1 MNKKMIVAGSAMMLA
16 LVIAISITAAHTDD
30 KQDAVTASNSFAS
43 DSLNESI
50 TAGVAGTFQNIEL
63 LTAEELDAMVTIE
76 AGETERVAAMMADAI
91 VETATESGEAEA
103 DTAEGTDAAQADTS
117 TDATAENTDAAAAN
131 AENTGAN
138 GDTDTAEDSGAAQV
152 DTITG
157 EDTDATT
164 AGDDDAAATD
174 NAGTTAGTDT
184 AENTDTAQADATTT
198 DNTDTETQPGESADD
213 AFSEEPVAYM
223 QEIVNERPQ
232 ALTAEESE
240 WANYLMADVKN
251 ALNVRESASEDADIV
266 GKLSKGDR
274 ATIIERGETWTKIS
288 SGNLEGYVKNDM
300 CVFGTDALNYAKATC
315 ETVAVSTI
323 DGLRVRKEASLDGSV
338 AKKLDKGEKITVDTS
353 AEAVDG
359 WVAVSYNGTTCYVSA
374 DYVEVSLKTGKGMT
388 LEEIAAAEATKKAAK
403 SSSGSSKK
411 ACKLASEVDDV
422 TLLAAIIECEANGQ
436 SYDALL
442 AVGAVI
448 MNRVDSSH
456 YPDTIYDVIHQ
467 KGQFPPATSGKLE
480 RWLKKGPGKKAIKAA
495 KAAMAGDDN
504 TGGLTNFNSVY
515 SGISGLV
522 IGDNVFY
529 D

>member
-30 KQDAVTASNSFAS
+30 KQDAVTASNSSAS

-50 TAGVAGTFQNIEL
+50 TAGVAGTFQSIEL

-76 AGETERVAAMMADAI
+76 AGETERVAAMMTDAI
-91 VETATESGEAEA
+91 VETATGSSEAEA
-103 DTAEGTDAAQADTS
+103 DTAEGTDAA
-117 TDATAENTDAAAAN
+117 AENTDTDAAN
-131 AENTGAN
+131 AENAGAN
-138 GDTDTAEDSGAAQV
+138 GDTDTAENSGAAQV
-152 DTITG
+152 DTTTSENSG
-157 EDTDATT
+157 AAT
-164 AGDDDAAATD
+164 AGNDGTAADAATD
-174 NAGTTAGTDT
+174 NAGIAAGKDT
-184 AENTDTAQADATTT
+184 AENTDAAQAETTT
-198 DNTDTETQPGESADD
+198 DNTDTATQPGESKDD

-223 QEIVNERPQ
+223 QETVNERPQ

-359 WVAVSYNGTTCYVSA
+359 WVAVSYNGATCYVSA

-388 LEEIAAAEATKKAAK
+388 LEEIAAAEAAKKAAK

>member
-16 LVIAISITAAHTDD
+16 IVIAFSITATHTDD
-30 KQDAVTASNSFAS
+30 NKETVAASNSSAS
-43 DSLNESI
+43 DSAKKSV
-50 TAGVAGTFQNIEL
+50 TAGVAGAFENIEL
-63 LTAEELDAMVTIE
+63 LTADEMDALVTIE
-76 AGETERVAAMMADAI
+76 AGETERVAAMM
-91 VETATESGEAEA
+91 ETADDSIVSADLAAQTDNTEDSEAATTESGDVTQPEAA
-103 DTAEGTDAAQADTS
+103 GI
-117 TDATAENTDAAAAN
+117 ENTD
-131 AENTGAN
+131 
-138 GDTDTAEDSGAAQV
+138 DTVQPEA
-152 DTITG
+152 
-157 EDTDATT
+157 ATT
-164 AGDDDAAATD
+164 ESGDVTQPEAATTESD
-174 NAGTTAGTDT
+174 
-184 AENTDTAQADATTT
+184 DTAQPEAATTENSDTTSGQEDGT
-198 DNTDTETQPGESADD
+198 DDTN
-213 AFSEEPVAYM
+213 SEEPVAYM
-223 QEIVNERPQ
+223 QETVSERPQ
-232 ALTAEESE
+232 ELTAEEIE
-240 WANYLMADVKN
+240 WSGYLMADVKN
-251 ALNVRESASEDADIV
+251 ALNVRESASEDADVV

-274 ATIIERGETWTKIS
+274 AAILERGENWTKIS

-315 ETVAVSTI
+315 DTVAVSTI
-323 DGLRVRKEASLDGSV
+323 DGLRIRKEASLDGAV
-338 AKKLDKGEKITVDTS
+338 AKKLDKGEKITVDTA
-353 AEAVDG
+353 AETVDG
-359 WVAVSYNGTTCYVSA
+359 WVAVSYNGATCYVSA

-388 LEEIAAAEATKKAAK
+388 LEEIAAAEAAKKAAK

-480 RWLKKGPGKKAIKAA
+480 KWLKKGPGKKAIKAA
-495 KAAMAGDDN
+495 KAAMEGDDN
-504 TGGLTNFNSVY
+504 TGGLTNFNSVH

>member
-30 KQDAVTASNSFAS
+30 KQDAVTASNSSTS

-76 AGETERVAAMMADAI
+76 AGETERVAAMMTDAI

-103 DTAEGTDAAQADTS
+103 GPEAAQAAAS
-117 TDATAENTDAAAAN
+117 TDAIAENTDADAAN
-131 AENTGAN
+131 AENAGTN
-138 GDTDTAEDSGAAQV
+138 GDTDTADNSGAAQA
-152 DTITG
+152 
-157 EDTDATT
+157 ETT
-164 AGDDDAAATD
+164 A
-174 NAGTTAGTDT
+174 N
-184 AENTDTAQADATTT
+184 NTDTA
-198 DNTDTETQPGESADD
+198 TQPKESADD

-223 QEIVNERPQ
+223 QETVNERPQ

-251 ALNVRESASEDADIV
+251 ALNVRESASEDAGIV

-274 ATIIERGETWTKIS
+274 ATIIERGESWTKIS

-359 WVAVSYNGTTCYVSA
+359 WVAVSYNGATCYVSA

-388 LEEIAAAEATKKAAK
+388 LEEIAAAEAAKKAAK

-448 MNRVDSSH
+448 MNRVNSSH

>member
-30 KQDAVTASNSFAS
+30 KQDAVTASNSSAS

-76 AGETERVAAMMADAI
+76 AGETERVAAMMTDAI

-103 DTAEGTDAAQADTS
+103 DT
-117 TDATAENTDAAAAN
+117 
-131 AENTGAN
+131 
-138 GDTDTAEDSGAAQV
+138 
-152 DTITG
+152 
-157 EDTDATT
+157 
-164 AGDDDAAATD
+164 
-174 NAGTTAGTDT
+174 DT
-184 AENTDTAQADATTT
+184 AENTDTAPAETTTT
-198 DNTDTETQPGESADD
+198 DNTDTATQPEESIDD

-223 QEIVNERPQ
+223 QETANERPQ

-251 ALNVRESASEDADIV
+251 ALNVRGSASEDADIV

-338 AKKLDKGEKITVDTS
+338 AKKLDKGEKITVDTN

-359 WVAVSYNGTTCYVSA
+359 WVAVSYNGATCYVSA
-374 DYVEVSLKTGKGMT
+374 DYVEVSLTTGKGMT
-388 LEEIAAAEATKKAAK
+388 LEEIAAAEAAKKVAK
-403 SSSGSSKK
+403 SSSGSSQK

-448 MNRVDSSH
+448 MNRVNSSS
-456 YPDTIYDVIHQ
+456 YPDTIYGVIHQ

-480 RWLKKGPGKKAIKAA
+480 KWLKKGPGKKAIKAA

>member
-30 KQDAVTASNSFAS
+30 KQDAVTASNSSAS

-76 AGETERVAAMMADAI
+76 AGETERVAAMMTDAI
-91 VETATESGEAEA
+91 VETATESGEVEA
-103 DTAEGTDAAQADTS
+103 DTAEGTDAAQAEAS
-117 TDATAENTDAAAAN
+117 TDAIAENTDADAATVEN
-131 AENTGAN
+131 AGAN
-138 GDTDTAEDSGAAQV
+138 GDTDTAENTDAAQ
-152 DTITG
+152 
-157 EDTDATT
+157 
-164 AGDDDAAATD
+164 
-174 NAGTTAGTDT
+174 
-184 AENTDTAQADATTT
+184 AETTTT
-198 DNTDTETQPGESADD
+198 DNTDTATQPGESTDD

-223 QEIVNERPQ
+223 QETANERPQ

-274 ATIIERGETWTKIS
+274 ATIIERGESWTKIS

-359 WVAVSYNGTTCYVSA
+359 WVAVSYNGATCYVSA

-388 LEEIAAAEATKKAAK
+388 LEEIAAAEAAKKAAK
-403 SSSGSSKK
+403 SSSGSSRK

>member
-30 KQDAVTASNSFAS
+30 KQDAVTASNSSAS

-76 AGETERVAAMMADAI
+76 AGETERVAAMMTDAI
-91 VETATESGEAEA
+91 VETATENGEAEA
-103 DTAEGTDAAQADTS
+103 D
-117 TDATAENTDAAAAN
+117 
-131 AENTGAN
+131 
-138 GDTDTAEDSGAAQV
+138 
-152 DTITG
+152 
-157 EDTDATT
+157 
-164 AGDDDAAATD
+164 
-174 NAGTTAGTDT
+174 TDT
-184 AENTDTAQADATTT
+184 AENTDTAPAETTTT
-198 DNTDTETQPGESADD
+198 DNTDTATQPEESIDD

-223 QEIVNERPQ
+223 QETANERPQ

-338 AKKLDKGEKITVDTS
+338 AKKLDKGEKITVDTN

-359 WVAVSYNGTTCYVSA
+359 WVAVSYNGATCYVSA
-374 DYVEVSLKTGKGMT
+374 DYVEVSLTTGKGMT
-388 LEEIAAAEATKKAAK
+388 LEEIAAAEAAKKAAK
-403 SSSGSSKK
+403 SSSGSSQK

-448 MNRVDSSH
+448 MNRVNSSS
-456 YPDTIYDVIHQ
+456 YPDTIYGVIHQ

-480 RWLKKGPGKKAIKAA
+480 KWLKKGPGKKAIKAA

>member
-1 MNKKMIVAGSAMMLA
+1 MNKKMIVAGCAMMLA
-16 LVIAISITAAHTDD
+16 LVIAISITIVHTDD
-30 KQDAVTASNSFAS
+30 KKDAVAAGNSSAS

-63 LTAEELDAMVTIE
+63 LTAEELDALVTIE
-76 AGETERVAAMMADAI
+76 DGETERVAAMMTDAFG
-91 VETATESGEAEA
+91 ETVSEGSEA
-103 DTAEGTDAAQADTS
+103 DTAESTDTTQAEAGTDAAETS
-117 TDATAENTDAAAAN
+117 AATEEDITGNTGTAAAAAQ
-131 AENTGAN
+131 AE
-138 GDTDTAEDSGAAQV
+138 TDTAES
-152 DTITG
+152 
-157 EDTDATT
+157 
-164 AGDDDAAATD
+164 
-174 NAGTTAGTDT
+174 
-184 AENTDTAQADATTT
+184 TDTAQAEAS
-198 DNTDTETQPGESADD
+198 TDTAQQEENADD

-223 QEIVNERPQ
+223 QETVSERPQ

-323 DGLRVRKEASLDGSV
+323 DGLRVRKEASLDGSI

-359 WVAVSYNGTTCYVSA
+359 WVAVSYNGATCYVSA

-388 LEEIAAAEATKKAAK
+388 LEEIAAAEAAKKTAK
-403 SSSGSSKK
+403 SSSGSSKE

-448 MNRVDSSH
+448 MNRVNSSS
-456 YPDTIYDVIHQ
+456 YPDTIYGVIHQ

-480 RWLKKGPGKKAIKAA
+480 KWLKKGPGKKAIKAA

>member
-1 MNKKMIVAGSAMMLA
+1 MEDSMNKKMIVAGSAMMLA

-30 KQDAVTASNSFAS
+30 KQDAVTASNASAS

-50 TAGVAGTFQNIEL
+50 TAGVAGTFQDIEL

-76 AGETERVAAMMADAI
+76 AGETERVAAMMTDTV
-91 VETATESGEAEA
+91 VETATESSEAEA
-103 DTAEGTDAAQADTS
+103 DTTEGTDAAQAEAEAD
-117 TDATAENTDAAAAN
+117 TDATEENAN
-131 AENTGAN
+131 ADTDNAGAN
-138 GDTDTAEDSGAAQV
+138 GDTDTAEDS
-152 DTITG
+152 
-157 EDTDATT
+157 DATT
-164 AGDDDAAATD
+164 AADDDAAQAE
-174 NAGTTAGTDT
+174 TTSN
-184 AENTDTAQADATTT
+184 NTDTAA
-198 DNTDTETQPGESADD
+198 QPGESTDD

-223 QEIVNERPQ
+223 QETVNERPQ
-232 ALTAEESE
+232 ALTAEEIE
-240 WANYLMADVKN
+240 WTNYLMADVKN

-359 WVAVSYNGTTCYVSA
+359 WVAVSYNGATCYVSA
-374 DYVEVSLKTGKGMT
+374 DYAEVGLKTGKGMT
-388 LEEIAAAEATKKAAK
+388 LEEIAAAEAAKKAAK

-442 AVGAVI
+442 AVGAVV

-480 RWLKKGPGKKAIKAA
+480 KWLKKGPGKKAIKAA

>member
-30 KQDAVTASNSFAS
+30 KQDAVTASNSSAS

-76 AGETERVAAMMADAI
+76 AGETERVAAMMTDAI
-91 VETATESGEAEA
+91 VETATENGEAEA
-103 DTAEGTDAAQADTS
+103 D
-117 TDATAENTDAAAAN
+117 
-131 AENTGAN
+131 
-138 GDTDTAEDSGAAQV
+138 
-152 DTITG
+152 
-157 EDTDATT
+157 
-164 AGDDDAAATD
+164 
-174 NAGTTAGTDT
+174 TDT
-184 AENTDTAQADATTT
+184 AENTDTAPAETTTT
-198 DNTDTETQPGESADD
+198 DNTDTATQPEESIDD

-223 QEIVNERPQ
+223 QGTANERPQ

-338 AKKLDKGEKITVDTS
+338 AKKLDKGEKITVDTN

-359 WVAVSYNGTTCYVSA
+359 WVAVSYNGATCYVSA
-374 DYVEVSLKTGKGMT
+374 DYVEVSLTTGKGMT
-388 LEEIAAAEATKKAAK
+388 LEEIAAAEAAKKAAK
-403 SSSGSSKK
+403 SSSGSSQK

-448 MNRVDSSH
+448 MNRVNSSS
-456 YPDTIYDVIHQ
+456 YPDTIYGVIHQ

-480 RWLKKGPGKKAIKAA
+480 KWLKKGPGKKRSRLQRLRWQ
-495 KAAMAGDDN
+495 AMTIPED
-504 TGGLTNFNSVY
+504 
-515 SGISGLV
+515 
-522 IGDNVFY
+522 
-529 D
+529 

>member
-30 KQDAVTASNSFAS
+30 KQDAVTASNSSAS

-76 AGETERVAAMMADAI
+76 AGETERVAAMMTDAI

-103 DTAEGTDAAQADTS
+103 DT
-117 TDATAENTDAAAAN
+117 
-131 AENTGAN
+131 
-138 GDTDTAEDSGAAQV
+138 
-152 DTITG
+152 
-157 EDTDATT
+157 
-164 AGDDDAAATD
+164 
-174 NAGTTAGTDT
+174 DT
-184 AENTDTAQADATTT
+184 AENTDTAPAETTTT
-198 DNTDTETQPGESADD
+198 DNTDTATQPEESIDD

-223 QEIVNERPQ
+223 QETANERPQ

-338 AKKLDKGEKITVDTS
+338 AKKLDKGEKITVDTN

-359 WVAVSYNGTTCYVSA
+359 WVAVSYNGATCYVSA
-374 DYVEVSLKTGKGMT
+374 DYVEVSLTTGKGMT
-388 LEEIAAAEATKKAAK
+388 LEEIAAAEAAKKAAK
-403 SSSGSSKK
+403 SSSGSSQK

-448 MNRVDSSH
+448 MNRVNSSS
-456 YPDTIYDVIHQ
+456 YPDTIYGVIHQ

-480 RWLKKGPGKKAIKAA
+480 KWLKKGPGKKAIKAA

>member
-1 MNKKMIVAGSAMMLA
+1 MEDSMNKKMIVAGSAMMLA

-30 KQDAVTASNSFAS
+30 KQDAVTASNSSAS

-76 AGETERVAAMMADAI
+76 AGETERVAAMMTDAI
-91 VETATESGEAEA
+91 VETATENGEAEA
-103 DTAEGTDAAQADTS
+103 D
-117 TDATAENTDAAAAN
+117 
-131 AENTGAN
+131 
-138 GDTDTAEDSGAAQV
+138 
-152 DTITG
+152 
-157 EDTDATT
+157 
-164 AGDDDAAATD
+164 
-174 NAGTTAGTDT
+174 TDT
-184 AENTDTAQADATTT
+184 AENTDTAPAETTTT
-198 DNTDTETQPGESADD
+198 DNTDTATQPEESIDD

-223 QEIVNERPQ
+223 QETANERPQ

-338 AKKLDKGEKITVDTS
+338 AKKLDKGEKITVDTN

-359 WVAVSYNGTTCYVSA
+359 WVAVSYNGATCYVSA
-374 DYVEVSLKTGKGMT
+374 DYVEVSLTTGKGMT
-388 LEEIAAAEATKKAAK
+388 LEEIAAAEAAKKAAK
-403 SSSGSSKK
+403 SSSGSSQK

-448 MNRVDSSH
+448 MNRVNSSS
-456 YPDTIYDVIHQ
+456 YPDTIYGVIHQ

-480 RWLKKGPGKKAIKAA
+480 KWLKKGPGKKAIKAA

>member
-30 KQDAVTASNSFAS
+30 KQDAVTASNSSAS
-43 DSLNESI
+43 ESLNESI

-76 AGETERVAAMMADAI
+76 AGETERVAAMMTDAI
-91 VETATESGEAEA
+91 VETATGSSEAEA
-103 DTAEGTDAAQADTS
+103 DTAEGTDTAQIEPSTTAAAAAASAENAGANGDADTADNSGAAQVDTATS
-117 TDATAENTDAAAAN
+117 ENTDTATAGNDGTATDAATDNAGTAADADTAENTDAAQ
-131 AENTGAN
+131 AE
-138 GDTDTAEDSGAAQV
+138 
-152 DTITG
+152 
-157 EDTDATT
+157 
-164 AGDDDAAATD
+164 
-174 NAGTTAGTDT
+174 
-184 AENTDTAQADATTT
+184 TTT
-198 DNTDTETQPGESADD
+198 DNTDTATQPKESTDD

-223 QEIVNERPQ
+223 QETANERPQ

-359 WVAVSYNGTTCYVSA
+359 WVAVAYNGATCYVSA

-388 LEEIAAAEATKKAAK
+388 LEEIAAAEAAKKAAK

>member
-30 KQDAVTASNSFAS
+30 KQDAVTASNASAS

-50 TAGVAGTFQNIEL
+50 TAGVAGTFQDIEL

-76 AGETERVAAMMADAI
+76 AGETERVAAMMTDTV
-91 VETATESGEAEA
+91 VETATESSEAEA
-103 DTAEGTDAAQADTS
+103 DTTEGTDAAQAEAEAD
-117 TDATAENTDAAAAN
+117 TDATEENAN
-131 AENTGAN
+131 ADTDNAGAN
-138 GDTDTAEDSGAAQV
+138 GDTDTAEDS
-152 DTITG
+152 
-157 EDTDATT
+157 DATT
-164 AGDDDAAATD
+164 AADDDAAQAE
-174 NAGTTAGTDT
+174 TTSN
-184 AENTDTAQADATTT
+184 NTDTAA
-198 DNTDTETQPGESADD
+198 QPGESTDD

-223 QEIVNERPQ
+223 QETVNERPQ
-232 ALTAEESE
+232 ALTAEEIE
-240 WANYLMADVKN
+240 WTNYLMADVKN

-359 WVAVSYNGTTCYVSA
+359 WVAVSYNGATCYVSA
-374 DYVEVSLKTGKGMT
+374 DYAEVSLKTGKGMT
-388 LEEIAAAEATKKAAK
+388 LEEIAAAEAAKKAAK
-403 SSSGSSKK
+403 SSSGSSRK

-442 AVGAVI
+442 AVGAVV

-480 RWLKKGPGKKAIKAA
+480 KWLKKGPGKKAIKAA

>member
-1 MNKKMIVAGSAMMLA
+1 MEDSMNKKMIVAGSAMMLA

-30 KQDAVTASNSFAS
+30 KQDAVTASNASAS

-50 TAGVAGTFQNIEL
+50 TAGVAGTFQDIEL

-76 AGETERVAAMMADAI
+76 AGETERVAAMMTDTV
-91 VETATESGEAEA
+91 VETATESSVAEA
-103 DTAEGTDAAQADTS
+103 DTTEGTDAAQAEAG
-117 TDATAENTDAAAAN
+117 TDATEENAN
-131 AENTGAN
+131 ADTDNAGAR
-138 GDTDTAEDSGAAQV
+138 GDTDTAEDS
-152 DTITG
+152 
-157 EDTDATT
+157 DATT
-164 AGDDDAAATD
+164 AADDDAAQEE
-174 NAGTTAGTDT
+174 TTSN
-184 AENTDTAQADATTT
+184 NTDTAA
-198 DNTDTETQPGESADD
+198 QPGESTDD

-223 QEIVNERPQ
+223 QETVNERPQ
-232 ALTAEESE
+232 ALTAEEIE
-240 WANYLMADVKN
+240 WTNYLMADVKN

-359 WVAVSYNGTTCYVSA
+359 WVAVSYNGATCYVSA
-374 DYVEVSLKTGKGMT
+374 DYAEVGLKTGKGMT
-388 LEEIAAAEATKKAAK
+388 LEEIAAAEAAKKTAK
-403 SSSGSSKK
+403 SSSGSSRK

-442 AVGAVI
+442 AVGAVV

-480 RWLKKGPGKKAIKAA
+480 KWLKKGPGKKAIKAA

>member
-30 KQDAVTASNSFAS
+30 KQDAVTASNASAS

-50 TAGVAGTFQNIEL
+50 TAGVAGTFQDIEL

-76 AGETERVAAMMADAI
+76 AGETERVAAMMTDTV
-91 VETATESGEAEA
+91 VETATESSVAEA
-103 DTAEGTDAAQADTS
+103 DTTEGTDAAQAEAG
-117 TDATAENTDAAAAN
+117 TDATEENAN
-131 AENTGAN
+131 ADTDNAGAR
-138 GDTDTAEDSGAAQV
+138 GDTDTAEDS
-152 DTITG
+152 
-157 EDTDATT
+157 DATT
-164 AGDDDAAATD
+164 AADDDAAQEE
-174 NAGTTAGTDT
+174 TTSN
-184 AENTDTAQADATTT
+184 NTDTAA
-198 DNTDTETQPGESADD
+198 QPGESTDD

-223 QEIVNERPQ
+223 QETVNERPQ
-232 ALTAEESE
+232 ALTAEEIE
-240 WANYLMADVKN
+240 WTNYLMADVKN

-359 WVAVSYNGTTCYVSA
+359 WVAVSYNGATCYVSA
-374 DYVEVSLKTGKGMT
+374 DYAEVGLKTGKGMT
-388 LEEIAAAEATKKAAK
+388 LEEIAAAEAAKKTAK
-403 SSSGSSKK
+403 SSSGSSRK

-442 AVGAVI
+442 AVGAVV

-480 RWLKKGPGKKAIKAA
+480 KWLKKGPGKKAIKAA

>member
-30 KQDAVTASNSFAS
+30 KQDAVTASNSSAS

-76 AGETERVAAMMADAI
+76 AGETERVAAMMTDAI
-91 VETATESGEAEA
+91 VETATESGEADAGPE
-103 DTAEGTDAAQADTS
+103 AAQAAAS
-117 TDATAENTDAAAAN
+117 TDAIAENTDADTAN
-131 AENTGAN
+131 AENAGTN
-138 GDTDTAEDSGAAQV
+138 GDTGTADNSGAAQA
-152 DTITG
+152 
-157 EDTDATT
+157 ETT
-164 AGDDDAAATD
+164 T
-174 NAGTTAGTDT
+174 N
-184 AENTDTAQADATTT
+184 NTDTA
-198 DNTDTETQPGESADD
+198 TQPKESADD

-223 QEIVNERPQ
+223 QETVNERPQ

-274 ATIIERGETWTKIS
+274 ATIIERGESWTKIS

-323 DGLRVRKEASLDGSV
+323 DGLRVRKEASLGGSV

-353 AEAVDG
+353 AETVDG
-359 WVAVSYNGTTCYVSA
+359 WVAVSYNGATCYVSA

-388 LEEIAAAEATKKAAK
+388 LEEIAAAEAAKKAAK

-448 MNRVDSSH
+448 MNRVNSSH

>member
-16 LVIAISITAAHTDD
+16 LVITISITAAHTDD
-30 KQDAVTASNSFAS
+30 KQDAVTASNASAS

-50 TAGVAGTFQNIEL
+50 TAGVAGTFQDIEL

-76 AGETERVAAMMADAI
+76 AGETERVAAMMTDTV
-91 VETATESGEAEA
+91 VETATESSVAEA
-103 DTAEGTDAAQADTS
+103 DTTEGTDAAQAEAG
-117 TDATAENTDAAAAN
+117 TDATEENAN
-131 AENTGAN
+131 ADADNAGAN
-138 GDTDTAEDSGAAQV
+138 GDTDTAEDS
-152 DTITG
+152 
-157 EDTDATT
+157 DATT
-164 AGDDDAAATD
+164 AADDDAAQA
-174 NAGTTAGTDT
+174 
-184 AENTDTAQADATTT
+184 NTDTAA
-198 DNTDTETQPGESADD
+198 QPGESTDD

-223 QEIVNERPQ
+223 QETVNERPQ
-232 ALTAEESE
+232 ALTTEEIE
-240 WANYLMADVKN
+240 WTNYLMADVKN

-359 WVAVSYNGTTCYVSA
+359 WVAVSYNGATCYVSA
-374 DYVEVSLKTGKGMT
+374 DYAEVGLKTGKGMT
-388 LEEIAAAEATKKAAK
+388 LEEIAAAEAAKKAAK
-403 SSSGSSKK
+403 SSSGSSRK

-442 AVGAVI
+442 AVGAVV

-480 RWLKKGPGKKAIKAA
+480 KWLKKGPGKKAIKAA